1 MKQNKFLIIY
11 AIIIF
16 IALITILF
24 ILPDETFLKNRD
36 KYEELKNSVE
46 KIKYDDISIQKER
59 LLKNNYDYEYNVIH
73 NSIQYVCTGSKKD
86 KTENGRCSAPYSI
99 SYDETDK
106 FNEDKL
112 FNIKYVEPEYIFKKI
127 ENIEPKI
134 SMTNDGKSYAY
145 KVKISE
151 FETDIVIYTNEKT
164 INKITITNGLM
175 TYILK
180 YNNIKY

>member
-1 MKQNKFLIIY
+1 MNQKKFFIIY

-16 IALITILF
+16 VALIVILF
-24 ILPDETFLKNRD
+24 VLPEESFLKNKD

-59 LLKNNYDYEYNVIH
+59 LLKNNYEYEYNVIH
-73 NSIQYVCTGSKKD
+73 NSIQYVCTGT
-86 KTENGRCSAPYSI
+86 KTNETESGRCSAPQSI

-112 FNIKYVEPEYIFKKI
+112 FSIKYVEPEYIFKKI
-127 ENIEPKI
+127 EGVEPTV
-134 SMTNDGKSYAY
+134 SMTNDGKSYTY

-151 FETDIVIYTNEKT
+151 FDTDIIIYTGEKT
-164 INKITITNGLM
+164 ISKITITNGLM
-175 TYILK
+175 TYVLK